1 MTGIS
6 SSTVAKMTNGE
17 AVTLTV
23 IEKICDKLDCK
34 VEDVVEIKSTTI
46 EKNRNEETAKV
57 VNVVQKISEMMCKK
71 YKTELNQDAQEFFLC
86 SAEQGTIM
94 NGNSTLQDN
103 GITNGCRLF
112 MV

>member
-1 MTGIS
+1 MAISYNNLWKLLIDKGLNKGDLRKMTGIS

-46 EKNRNEETAKV
+46 EKNRNEETK
-57 VNVVQKISEMMCKK
+57 
-71 YKTELNQDAQEFFLC
+71 
-86 SAEQGTIM
+86 
-94 NGNSTLQDN
+94 
-103 GITNGCRLF
+103 
-112 MV
+112 